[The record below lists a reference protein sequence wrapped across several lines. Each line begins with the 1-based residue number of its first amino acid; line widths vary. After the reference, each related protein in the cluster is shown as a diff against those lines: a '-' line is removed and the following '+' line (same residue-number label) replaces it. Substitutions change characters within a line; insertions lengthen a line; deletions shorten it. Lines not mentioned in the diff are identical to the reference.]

1 MEWQQD
7 QDPEISVEDVFEIT
21 LDVKPETTFEGDLE
35 YVEDSEGEDYPI
47 FPPPSQKLLQQEPL
61 YIPDEVMES
70 EPYAEA
76 KIEHISPKS
85 PPKDQDMDLEEDTE
99 DCDEIHESVFE
110 SIEEEDQSKGDS
122 WFSTNG
128 QMVMTKVSWP
138 VMQFIRNYLKSAAYS
153 QGPIW
158 PVPNMNRSKKNE
170 FCQKVSNYCMEN
182 GALFKYNKLTDRL
195 NKGKTYKYIPSFLIY
210 SRIE

>member
-1 MEWQQD
+1 
-7 QDPEISVEDVFEIT
+7 
-21 LDVKPETTFEGDLE
+21 
-35 YVEDSEGEDYPI
+35 
-47 FPPPSQKLLQQEPL
+47 
-61 YIPDEVMES
+61 MES

-85 PPKDQDMDLEEDTE
+85 PPKDQDIDPGEDTE
-99 DCDEIHESVFE
+99 DGDEIHEKVIK

-122 WFSTNG
+122 WLNTNG
-128 QMVMTKVSWP
+128 QMVMTNVPWP
-138 VMQFIRNYLKSAAYS
+138 VMMKFIRNHLKSAASS

-170 FCQKVSNYCMEN
+170 FHQKVSNYFMEN
-182 GALFKYNKLTDRL
+182 EALFKYKCTDRL
-195 NKGKTYKYIPSFLIY
+195 NKGKTCKYIPSFLIY